1 MPQTHDLGLPA
12 HDGTHSRAGQADAT
26 SPVPAAPLPPP
37 DQTRTPET
45 HGYSVLPGHLLTASM
60 PSVQD
65 ALPRGVR
72 ARRIGHTAATR
83 AHRTGA
89 WVATALPPSVAR
101 LGERMPAGLRRG
113 IPWLAGA
120 GLLTTGFLG
129 GAALGHDGHHE
140 VHGGAQVSQMMMHGQ
155 GQGDH

>member
-1 MPQTHDLGLPA
+1 MPHIHDLGLPA
-12 HDGTHSRAGQADAT
+12 PDGTHSRAGQADAT

-72 ARRIGHTAATR
+72 GAQNR
-83 AHRTGA
+83 AHGRDSSAPHGC
-89 WVATALPPSVAR
+89 
-101 LGERMPAGLRRG
+101 
-113 IPWLAGA
+113 
-120 GLLTTGFLG
+120 LG
-129 GAALGHDGHHE
+129 GHCTPAIGRPTR
-140 VHGGAQVSQMMMHGQ
+140 
-155 GQGDH
+155 